1 MGKVINNL
9 ATPGEMVADILS
21 DPVLQSRISADAFI
35 GLLMMAN
42 MLENEKT
49 TCCEQV
55 G

>member
-1 MGKVINNL
+1 MMRNL
-9 ATPGEMVADILS
+9 ATPAEMVEDILA

-42 MLENEKT
+42 MAENEKP

>member
-1 MGKVINNL
+1 MENTANL
-9 ATPGEMVADILS
+9 ATPAEMVEDILT

-42 MLENEKT
+42 MPENEKP
-49 TCCEQV
+49 TCYQQV